1 MAQRNILGTMV
12 SETPLYSL
20 SFLTLSLGLDL
31 ARLADLPEDVLI
43 EAKAVAEKLTELE
56 AKKREE
62 SKTSKIAVRRKA
74 LLRVILTF
82 WSYLSRQPDHRS
94 IRLGLV
100 MTTDW

>member
-1 MAQRNILGTMV
+1 MV

-20 SFLTLSLGLDL
+20 FFLTLSLGLDL